1 MLISWKSHVWTNIF
15 RVPSVQNLPGIL
27 ASTGSKI
34 PFTQHCGEHLQT
46 VNVSGVQNR
55 DFLIRV

>member
-1 MLISWKSHVWTNIF
+1 MWTNIF